1 MGSLSLRLARSTIK
15 MRHTP
20 SWRIDKLN
28 PAHDLVIC
36 LTGTGRY
43 QLGGEEVVVEPGE
56 ALLIR
61 AYERFVGRHG
71 GGDDLYTG
79 IAQHFYL
86 ELFGRGDIVRQ
97 MSLRRKVRL
106 SRWDTLGPLARH
118 YRESAPVTSTTL
130 IQHHQFM
137 VLLLAY
143 LEDAFLEWRAVET
156 PMSQDHLSM
165 QIMFVASRLSA
176 DPLGVGVAD
185 VLQTVPYNP
194 DYFRRAFRDRMG
206 MTPQKFGELK
216 RMEFAAHRLGMGCSV
231 KEVAAELGFA
241 DPYFFSRTFKR
252 HIGASPLKYRA
263 KAVE

>member
-28 PAHDLVIC
+28 PAH
-36 LTGTGRY
+36 
-43 QLGGEEVVVEPGE
+43 GEEVVVEPGE

-71 GGDDLYTG
+71 GGDELYTG

-86 ELFGRGDIVRQ
+86 ELFGRGDIIRQ

-143 LEDAFLEWRAVET
+143 LEDAFLEWRTVET
-156 PMSQDHLSM
+156 PVSQDHLSM

-176 DPLGVGVAD
+176 ARLLPPRLPRPHGHDP
-185 VLQTVPYNP
+185 
-194 DYFRRAFRDRMG
+194 RR
-206 MTPQKFGELK
+206 
-216 RMEFAAHRLGMGCSV
+216 S
-231 KEVAAELGFA
+231 
-241 DPYFFSRTFKR
+241 S
-252 HIGASPLKYRA
+252 AS
-263 KAVE
+263 